1 MFLAIFEV
9 CDINLQCYSLL
20 QLILNIVCDHLLAMI
35 FSASVKAVS
44 DLMDSSLDEEPPSK
58 SSEVALSSLSVSVE
72 VRDVRF
78 SYTASGPTVLGGVN
92 VDINKGTYIGIFG
105 ESGSGEF
112 YLCIIS
118 HPMFL
123 VHPLNLL

>member
-9 CDINLQCYSLL
+9 CGINLQCYSLL

-58 SSEVALSSLSVSVE
+58 SSEVDLAPLSDSVK
-72 VRDVRF
+72 VRDVSF

-92 VDINKGTYIGIFG
+92 VDIKKGTYIGIFG

-112 YLCIIS
+112 YL
-118 HPMFL
+118 
-123 VHPLNLL
+123 

>member
-9 CDINLQCYSLL
+9 CDINLQCYLLL
-20 QLILNIVCDHLLAMI
+20 QLTLNIVCDRLLAMI

-58 SSEVALSSLSVSVE
+58 SSEVALVPLSDSVK
-72 VRDVRF
+72 VRDVSF
-78 SYTASGPTVLGGVN
+78 SYTASGPNVLGGVN